1 MTIIYMKWIDN
12 LIKKKKHLF
21 VLLGKMHVGHTWIY
35 FNCFFNEWLLKKYGQ
50 YVLIWLF
57 FFYNLMAML
66 TLFINFTK
74 IDGEWNENMVIIIQ
88 MINECYELLKN
99 IIIIEEATVW

>member
-1 MTIIYMKWIDN
+1 MTIKKIWTVCFD
-12 LIKKKKHLF
+12 LI
-21 VLLGKMHVGHTWIY
+21 I
-35 FNCFFNEWLLKKYGQ
+35 
-50 YVLIWLF
+50 